1 MSSASQSISRQ
12 MPGVGHRIRLP
23 IDYLRL
29 QNGEPSNRFT
39 ATKVSLSNY
48 ITDVEANKYSRRI
61 GLSPWASDF
70 ASLTCAA
77 ASMITLVVLLNNYD
91 QTPLEP
97 WTWGITLNGV
107 IAVISFVLK
116 ACMSLVLSNSIG
128 QLKWHWSPKKWD
140 LETIT
145 IKLNDLQTFD
155 EASRGGI
162 AGIKLMTRI
171 PWAVTRLAGFIVVL
185 TIAFDPILQQ
195 LVSYSTIVQKIP
207 SDSVN
212 ITRGVTYT
220 MEAPDQRS
228 LQEDRKAG
236 REDQYFA
243 NNILGSVILS
253 SYTASLQGI
262 MGLQCPP
269 RSNCSWDRYPTL
281 GLCNQCA
288 QLTDADWETTCG
300 KRPGDCSY
308 NIHGVTQFDI
318 QSTNK
323 DNITTLL
330 FESKE
335 VPSNVSQHWFNI
347 RNPILT
353 FASLKLDSNKAKFH
367 YPPTN
372 TTICT
377 FYPCVRIIAS
387 DSVDGQANI
396 GVVGSWRN
404 ESTFAAT
411 NDMNEI
417 PEDLLDIYMA
427 PSVEDLGIDNE
438 NFKDDIYHI
447 PAAVAKLMRSTLRSI
462 LLTRLWDTN
471 ASTLNYSFSSPGYGN
486 SQLAALVYIYTGSIY
501 PKVFDSVSLAATY
514 YIRSITPPLGQAL
527 EAVDVETTVNMQR
540 CDCPIWR
547 SPNFKARSLARHHR
561 ETFHFTNSHKA
572 YIHARE
578 NAPPHRST
586 SFGYQESAFAIRIPH
601 VSIDYPRPVMD
612 DPGSLADSPS
622 DATALQPLTP
632 DRVNQQRDSY
642 FSPPRSDH
650 HRDSS
655 IHDKIQQFNNMS
667 KYGPGTAASMTKQLE
682 RKTADA
688 ALKRAMLGREEA
700 ESEMRR
706 FREEA
711 RLLRKQIEEGKERE
725 RRVGE
730 RLETVMENYGRAK
743 ETYSHTQALWE
754 KEIRRARKETFKS
767 QSSIVKLQEE
777 LKSAKISGR
786 STEEIL
792 EREKEVSQAREQEAF
807 IARYQLVGIQEQL
820 EQALQRIKVIE
831 QERDAFKTLAQNE
844 EVARIAAEGRLP
856 LPQSEEAEDEFASP
870 KKARV
875 SLSTTDILSSA
886 ASEAEIE
893 ELTRLWQWER
903 QRADRTQEHL
913 EFVEAECR
921 LRTCACAKTV
931 SRRSLTTSAR
941 RSRPEP
947 IAIIDPADLAILGKQ
962 PGTPVESPCAAEE
975 TVIHRPSIQSPVEE
989 VTRATQPENPRQSK
1003 GSRRSMVY
1011 VPAEGTFRTLS
1022 QTELEAMDIV
1032 NESPSTGPPSPT
1044 DPIPEPRHYARTP
1057 SVEPPT
1063 FAMMRQER
1071 TSLLSLLNAPRED
1084 ESERPIF
1091 NVPTTPGSYPV
1102 SEADVEQLEQCEQ
1115 SEETTATEHI
1125 DDREAFRPHTSAAC
1139 YAVTTTTTTIPLR
1152 EDENVDPRSYVVS
1165 GRRVQGRDRD
1175 PSFDVNNPALTPT
1188 MTREQALAQIRER
1201 RGRARSAAQ
1210 GAATP
1215 RKQMVNGAGERRDVS
1230 APAGRAARGKS

>member
-29 QNGEPSNRFT
+29 QNGEPSNRRT

-77 ASMITLVVLLNNYD
+77 ASMITLVVLLSNYD

-128 QLKWHWSPKKWD
+128 QLKWHWSPAKWD
-140 LETIT
+140 LETMT

-162 AGIKLMTRI
+162 AGIKLLTRI

-195 LVSYSTIVQKIP
+195 LVGYSTIVQQIP

-220 MEAPDQRS
+220 MEAPDQIS

-243 NNILGSVILS
+243 NSILGSVIVS

-269 RSNCSWDRYPTL
+269 RSNCSWDTHPTL

-300 KRPGDCSY
+300 KRLGDCSY

-353 FASLKLDSNKAKFH
+353 IASLKLNSNKAKFN

-372 TTICT
+372 ATICT
-377 FYPCVRIIAS
+377 FYPCVRIITS
-387 DSVDGQANI
+387 NSVDGQANI

-404 ESTFAAT
+404 ESTFAAS

-447 PAAVAKLMRSTLRSI
+447 PAAVAKLMRSTLRST

-486 SQLAALVYIYTGSIY
+486 SQLAALVYIYAGSIY

-514 YIRSITPPLGQAL
+514 YMRSMYENRKYRVTGYINLQVTMINIRWPWIIFPTSLYCLTILAFSIT
-527 EAVDVETTVNMQR
+527 
-540 CDCPIWR
+540 IW
-547 SPNFKARSLARHHR
+547 KTRH
-561 ETFHFTNSHKA
+561 
-572 YIHARE
+572 
-578 NAPPHRST
+578 
-586 SFGYQESAFAIRIPH
+586 
-601 VSIDYPRPVMD
+601 
-612 DPGSLADSPS
+612 
-622 DATALQPLTP
+622 QPT
-632 DRVNQQRDSY
+632 
-642 FSPPRSDH
+642 
-650 HRDSS
+650 
-655 IHDKIQQFNNMS
+655 
-667 KYGPGTAASMTKQLE
+667 
-682 RKTADA
+682 
-688 ALKRAMLGREEA
+688 LK
-700 ESEMRR
+700 
-706 FREEA
+706 
-711 RLLRKQIEEGKERE
+711 
-725 RRVGE
+725 
-730 RLETVMENYGRAK
+730 N
-743 ETYSHTQALWE
+743 
-754 KEIRRARKETFKS
+754 
-767 QSSIVKLQEE
+767 SIVPFIHEGI
-777 LKSAKISGR
+777 KI
-786 STEEIL
+786 
-792 EREKEVSQAREQEAF
+792 A
-807 IARYQLVGIQEQL
+807 GI
-820 EQALQRIKVIE
+820 
-831 QERDAFKTLAQNE
+831 
-844 EVARIAAEGRLP
+844 G
-856 LPQSEEAEDEFASP
+856 
-870 KKARV
+870 
-875 SLSTTDILSSA
+875 
-886 ASEAEIE
+886 
-893 ELTRLWQWER
+893 
-903 QRADRTQEHL
+903 
-913 EFVEAECR
+913 
-921 LRTCACAKTV
+921 
-931 SRRSLTTSAR
+931 
-941 RSRPEP
+941 
-947 IAIIDPADLAILGKQ
+947 ID
-962 PGTPVESPCAAEE
+962 C
-975 TVIHRPSIQSPVEE
+975 
-989 VTRATQPENPRQSK
+989 
-1003 GSRRSMVY
+1003 
-1011 VPAEGTFRTLS
+1011 
-1022 QTELEAMDIV
+1022 
-1032 NESPSTGPPSPT
+1032 
-1044 DPIPEPRHYARTP
+1044 
-1057 SVEPPT
+1057 
-1063 FAMMRQER
+1063 
-1071 TSLLSLLNAPRED
+1071 
-1084 ESERPIF
+1084 
-1091 NVPTTPGSYPV
+1091 
-1102 SEADVEQLEQCEQ
+1102 
-1115 SEETTATEHI
+1115 
-1125 DDREAFRPHTSAAC
+1125 
-1139 YAVTTTTTTIPLR
+1139 
-1152 EDENVDPRSYVVS
+1152 
-1165 GRRVQGRDRD
+1165 
-1175 PSFDVNNPALTPT
+1175 
-1188 MTREQALAQIRER
+1188 
-1201 RGRARSAAQ
+1201 
-1210 GAATP
+1210 
-1215 RKQMVNGAGERRDVS
+1215 
-1230 APAGRAARGKS
+1230 